1 MNLVRGVLEDIAA
14 MRTVDAASGQT
25 HSRLVRFE
33 ELVTG
38 LKYDTATG
46 TFPSTPADMTDISVS
61 EDSENASMQMLAS
74 RLATSLGLKFETN
87 RLMEQIVAMEA
98 VDLAIKVESARSQGA
113 TSAAISLKRD

>member
-1 MNLVRGVLEDIAA
+1 VLEDIAA
-14 MRTVDAASGQT
+14 MRTADTASGQT
-25 HSRLVRFE
+25 HSRLARFE

-38 LKYDTATG
+38 QKFDTATG
-46 TFPSTPADMTDISVS
+46 TLTGTPADMTDTSVS
-61 EDSENASMQMLAS
+61 EDSENGSMQMLAS